1 MIETGEVYAGSL
13 PVRALRL
20 VREWLNELI
29 SVNDVE
35 PQDGYWLRLSFSDGS
50 VKDVDLGNLLSQGGV
65 FAAIRDDRRL
75 FEQVR
80 LKPGSRTIEWPG
92 DIDLDPDVLYG
103 AHEPASGIQITRR
116 VVHAPAHA

>member
-1 MIETGEVYAGSL
+1 MIS
-13 PVRALRL
+13 
-20 VREWLNELI
+20 I
-29 SVNDVE
+29 NDVE

-80 LKPGSRTIEWPG
+80 LKPDSRTIEWPG

-116 VVHAPAHA
+116 VVHAPARA